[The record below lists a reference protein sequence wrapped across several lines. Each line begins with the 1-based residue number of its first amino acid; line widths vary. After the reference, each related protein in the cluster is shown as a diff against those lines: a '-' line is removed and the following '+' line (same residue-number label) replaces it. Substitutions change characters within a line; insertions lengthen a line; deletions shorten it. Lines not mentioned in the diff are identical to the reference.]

1 MIRWHD
7 CLQHP
12 PLSEDN
18 VEVAQHIGSV
28 DSEQEENRLGNVYL
42 EREGA
47 ISSSGHNA
55 GSLCC
60 KSCGHTCHTYTTHNA
75 GSLCCQSCGHTFHTY
90 TYTLFTHT
98 PHLSHIHHTGD
109 TPKGGGIGVVLVAR
123 YGHACHTQAVPSHLQ
138 W

>member
-28 DSEQEENRLGNVYL
+28 DSEQEENRLGNFYL

-47 ISSSGHNA
+47 ISSGHNA

-60 KSCGHTCHTYTTHNA
+60 K
-75 GSLCCQSCGHTFHTY
+75 SCGHTFHTY